1 MTLLLISHYS
11 IWFLEICVVS
21 IGLLQSDIERRILD
35 FCIKCILSQSWQ
47 QLCSS
52 ISSGTLSNLE
62 DREGDVLVDEA
73 LLVVRV
79 DLHQDRLRHVL
90 VVVDLLLWENVNR
103 CENKTVI

>member
-1 MTLLLISHYS
+1 MS
-11 IWFLEICVVS
+11 IVLF
-21 IGLLQSDIERRILD
+21 QSNKERRIFD

-62 DREGDVLVDEA
+62 DCEGDVLVDEA

-79 DLHQDRLRHVL
+79 DLHQDRLGHVL
-90 VVVDLLLWENVNR
+90 VVVDLKVE
-103 CENKTVI
+103 EE

>member
-1 MTLLLISHYS
+1 MV
-11 IWFLEICVVS
+11 LEICVVS
-21 IGLLQSDIERRILD
+21 ICLLQSDIERRILD

-47 QLCSS
+47 QLYSS

-79 DLHQDRLRHVL
+79 DLHQDCLGHVL
-90 VVVDLLLWENVNR
+90 VVVDLRVE
-103 CENKTVI
+103 EG